1 MHAALK
7 IARKTMQCSFLPQ
20 IPFNSTSSLSAP
32 LLLPLLLAG
41 VSFISG
47 YLSPVAPKLFPAAL
61 TCCRRRTFIYVGK
74 FEPQIQISYTSYHVD
89 RERARAGEG
98 GGRVF
103 AFSLLPFLCHGV
115 SGGR

>member
-32 LLLPLLLAG
+32 LLLPLLHAG

-89 RERARAGEG
+89 RERRARVCLFPPSSPSFLPLSRGQRRD
-98 GGRVF
+98 GR
-103 AFSLLPFLCHGV
+103 
-115 SGGR
+115 